1 MAAASASCVA
11 TAGSVI
17 TIRHG
22 RRARIGPTSMPAR
35 ESAMS
40 AASRR
45 SRVSARFALV
55 TQWVTVRRYDGER
68 ACQSAQA
75 PASAWKRAVSSSV
88 RTVSAFS

>member
-1 MAAASASCVA
+1 
-11 TAGSVI
+11 
-17 TIRHG
+17 
-22 RRARIGPTSMPAR
+22 
-35 ESAMS
+35 MS

-45 SRVSARFALV
+45 SRVSARLALV